1 MKIFCHTWMQSFQ
14 STTYNQLRTD
24 GVLVISLG
32 GLHNVSS
39 LGHVL
44 GVLLVGLSHLRGAR
58 HLGGCEVVG
67 VDGDTSVD

>member
-1 MKIFCHTWMQSFQ
+1 MQSAQ
-14 STTYNQLRTD
+14 STTYNQLRAD
-24 GVLVISLG
+24 GVFLISLG
-32 GLHNVSS
+32 GFDNISS

-58 HLGGCEVVG
+58 HLDGCGVLG